1 MAERIAQAAS
11 NISYAAS
18 GSATLLGTLT
28 LNHVIALTGLLVAV
42 FTAGVNWYY
51 RHKHYQL
58 EISKAEAMKQSEQGK
73 NK

>member
-1 MAERIAQAAS
+1 MAERMAQVATS
-11 NISYAAS
+11 VSYATS
-18 GSATLLGTLT
+18 GGATLLGTLT
-28 LNHVIALTGLLVAV
+28 LNHVIALTGLFVAL

-58 EISKAEAMKQSEQGK
+58 EISKAEAMKQSEQGE